1 MIDLPVPDVLAA
13 ARAAGIVRVVTV
25 ATDLESARWSAHC
38 ADQHA
43 AVYAAVAIHPND
55 TEAATGPSRLPRDP
69 RAPHVSATQ
78 PPLPSSPPLTAALG
92 ASAPPPA
99 AAPSPSTGPPPTA
112 APSPSTGPPPT
123 AAEVLAEIEA

>member
-69 RAPHVSATQ
+69 RAPHVSAWQ
-78 PPLPSSPPLTAALG
+78 P
-92 ASAPPPA
+92 SAPPPA
-99 AAPSPSTGPPPTA
+99 PPPSPSPPPPPPPPQGLA
-112 APSPSTGPPPT
+112 APAP
-123 AAEVLAEIEA
+123 